1 MIDYELKE
9 DGKILIKTEHNV
21 TIDDIDAQ
29 VGYFGRALDNLNA
42 QRKQSLDTI
51 ENIKE
56 RIKSIDDSIRH
67 TNADLIEYTRIKK
80 ELNESGIKHVCK
92 KDHYKQQPDG
102 KTEKCYICNDIREI
116 KVK

>member
-9 DGKILIKTEHNV
+9 DAKILITTEHNV

-42 QRKQSLDTI
+42 QRKQSLETI

-67 TNADLIEYTRIKK
+67 TNADLIEYNRIKK
-80 ELNESGIKHVCK
+80 DLNDSGIKHVCK
-92 KDHYKQQPDG
+92 KEHYQIQSDG

>member
-1 MIDYELKE
+1 MIEYEVKK
-9 DGKILIKTEHNV
+9 DGKIAIKTEHNV
-21 TIDDIDAQ
+21 TIDDIEAQ

-42 QRKQSLDTI
+42 QRKQSIDTI

-67 TNADLIEYTRIKK
+67 TNADLIEYKRIKK
-80 ELNESGIKHVCK
+80 QLNEQGIKHTCK
-92 KDHYKQQPDG
+92 KEHYKQQPDAN
-102 KTEKCYICNDIREI
+102 TEKCYICGDIRDL